1 MNEPR
6 TFPCMDDQPT
16 NTGWSERDWD
26 EIRTPRYP
34 EDEEIEKE
42 ESEII
47 FWSTLDGEVVG
58 NNNGQFNC
66 QSTPLP

>member
-1 MNEPR
+1 MPHKD
-6 TFPCMDDQPT
+6 FPCTDSAPT
-16 NTGWSERDWD
+16 NNGYGHNRDWD

-66 QSTPLP
+66 QNDENN